1 MGESSVGLYGGIV
14 VFIVIIL
21 GLPSVCGA
29 NEPIG
34 TVYFFGVLTIVKN
47 TLIKKKS
54 GIGELEIRI
63 TYLLNPSISYVN

>member
-21 GLPSVCGA
+21 GLPSVCGDDK
-29 NEPIG
+29 PIG

-47 TLIKKKS
+47 TLIRKKS

-63 TYLLNPSISYVN
+63 TYLLNLSISYVN